1 MISLSLSDLQRW
13 QVIVLQELA
22 DDLPLV
28 MADRVQ
34 VQQVIMNLVRN
45 ASDAMSNVDDRP
57 RELLIRTEREEG
69 DRVQLSVKDA
79 GVGFEPQAATDSSKP
94 SIRRRMTAWA
104 SAYRSVVPSSRLM
117 RGVCGR
123 QRMMVREPHFHFQY
137 PAKRPVWWQ
146 RKLAAA
152 GRMVRRMPHDVSST
166 LNTDSNVHTL
176 VRLTAYLA
184 GAHSSLME
192 SNRDRESIERPLV
205 TVVDDD
211 VSVRESLPNL
221 LRQFG
226 FSARAF
232 SSAEEFLGSDCV
244 SQTRCLILDVVMPG
258 ITGLDLQRQLK
269 LRGPALPIIFIT
281 GQKDEGIRKRALE
294 QGAVG
299 FLLKPVISTVLLEAV
314 NVALRGN

>member
-1 MISLSLSDLQRW
+1 
-13 QVIVLQELA
+13 
-22 DDLPLV
+22 
-28 MADRVQ
+28 
-34 VQQVIMNLVRN
+34 
-45 ASDAMSNVDDRP
+45 
-57 RELLIRTEREEG
+57 
-69 DRVQLSVKDA
+69 
-79 GVGFEPQAATDSSKP
+79 
-94 SIRRRMTAWA
+94 
-104 SAYRSVVPSSRLM
+104 
-117 RGVCGR
+117 
-123 QRMMVREPHFHFQY
+123 
-137 PAKRPVWWQ
+137 
-146 RKLAAA
+146 
-152 GRMVRRMPHDVSST
+152 MPHDANST

-176 VRLTAYLA
+176 VRLTAYPA

-258 ITGLDLQRQLK
+258 VTGLDLQRQLK